1 MQAVTA
7 TQQISIVKLCR
18 SPNSAWLEYLLRSL
32 ILLSKQAIFIS
43 KERSS
48 PFKGQC
54 VQRVFII
61 MVRELAVLVEII

>member
-7 TQQISIVKLCR
+7 TPQISIVKLCR

-43 KERSS
+43 KGKEL
-48 PFKGQC
+48 PFQGSVC
-54 VQRVFII
+54 P
-61 MVRELAVLVEII
+61 ESLPNYC